1 MPTSKIAGIFCIC
14 CLWLAALGCGDGD
27 SAGSPQAYGNAVAT
41 ARSGIWKAINTGKC
55 GSATA
60 AVMVDGQI
68 VYAEG
73 FGMANREQG
82 IPVDTATRF
91 NIASVSKMFVTT
103 SIMMLVD
110 EGSISLDKPVTAYLP
125 EFRMADERYKN
136 ITVRMLLNHS
146 SGMPGGE
153 LANTSGYRLNN
164 NAKQETMDTLA
175 RAHLKHDPGAKA
187 EYCNDGFTLAEMIV
201 ERLSKGPYLDFL
213 RERIIKPLGLESTA
227 LSLGTLQG
235 KPVAL
240 YYDPKTGKLHPPET
254 ISVFGTG
261 GLSSTAVDLC
271 RFAEVF
277 SPDSQLLKKDS
288 LAEMSKAQPSAFQG
302 KLRHLSDTY
311 GLGWDLAGLPRYEA
325 AGIRILAKSGNSGN
339 YSSYLLTVPD
349 KRISVAVIASGP
361 DSDPM
366 STAFDILDA
375 VLVEKKLMPKE
386 EKPVFIPPAAQ
397 KWPQEDA
404 SYGGYYANGNGLS
417 QVVFDAENNRV
428 ALYIFTGREKT
439 PIASLIY
446 NGGYYYDAEGQ
457 RYYFTGATGE
467 SYLVNWAANTGLDA
481 IKMQKIRPME
491 NPQSLRID
499 MDGKTWLRRNVA
511 PYETASVV
519 SSHLSK
525 SLLYGDLPGYVF
537 FYGMK
542 RVISPEFAGMPVD
555 AIANLTELTLFD
567 NKGAAWAWV
576 SDLLVSPSEAA
587 VALKAGENSVTI
599 GADGYNEWLL
609 ANADTVLS
617 FTKPQQGRIII
628 FSPDGSAL
636 YDSVLDSGDTYIAR
650 GSYIEVAGSPGDIF
664 TVKAAPVAADA
675 KKK

>member
-1 MPTSKIAGIFCIC
+1 MSKARFISAVLIC
-14 CLWLAALGCGDGD
+14 FSLVTLLACGDD
-27 SAGSPQAYGNAVAT
+27 DTAGNQGYESAVAT
-41 ARSGIWKAINTGKC
+41 ARGEIWKAINSGKC

-60 AVMVDGQI
+60 AIMVDGQI

-103 SIMMLVD
+103 SIMMLLD
-110 EGSISLDKPVTAYLP
+110 EGLISLDKPVTEYLP

-153 LANTSGYRLNN
+153 LANTSGYRLNL
-164 NAKQETMDTLA
+164 NANQETMNTLA

-187 EYCNDGFTLAEMIV
+187 EYCNDGFTLAEIIV

-213 RERIIKPLGLESTA
+213 KERIFKPLGLENTD

-235 KPVAL
+235 RPVAS
-240 YYDPKTGKLHPPET
+240 YYDPGTGKLHPLEA

-277 SPDSQLLKKDS
+277 SPESQLLKKAS
-288 LAEMSKAQPSAFQG
+288 LAEMWKAQPSAFQG

-325 AGIRILAKSGNSGN
+325 AGIRVLAKSGNSGN

-366 STAFDILDA
+366 SMAFDILDA

-386 EKPVFIPPAAQ
+386 EKPVSIPPAAQ

-404 SYGGYYANGNGLS
+404 SFGGYYAGAGNLS
-417 QVVFDAENNRV
+417 QVVFDAEQNNV
-428 ALYIFTGREKT
+428 TIYNFNGREKA

-446 NGGYYYDAEGQ
+446 NGGYYYDAEGKPF
-457 RYYFTGATGE
+457 YFAAAAGE
-467 SYLVNWAANTGLDA
+467 SYLVNWASNTGLDS

-491 NPQSLRID
+491 DPLSLRIN
-499 MDGKTWLRRNVA
+499 MDGKVWLRRNVA
-511 PYETASVV
+511 PYETATVV
-519 SSHLSK
+519 SSHLST

-537 FYGMK
+537 LFGMK
-542 RVISPEFAGMPVD
+542 RVVSPEFAGMPLD
-555 AIANLTELTLFD
+555 AIANQTELTLHD
-567 NKGAAWAWV
+567 NNGATWARV
-576 SDLLVSPSEAA
+576 SDMLFSPSDTAA
-587 VALKAGENSVTI
+587 ALKAGENIVTI
-599 GADGYNEWLL
+599 GAEGYNEWLE
-609 ANADTVLS
+609 ANADMVLS
-617 FTKPQQGRIII
+617 FTKPEGGRMII
-628 FSPDGSAL
+628 FSPDGSAIF
-636 YDSVLDSGDTYIAR
+636 DSAIDSGEVYVAK
-650 GSYIEVAGSPGDIF
+650 GSYVEIAGLAGDIF
-664 TVKAAPVAADA
+664 TVTARPSAADV
-675 KKK
+675 KK

>member
-1 MPTSKIAGIFCIC
+1 
-14 CLWLAALGCGDGD
+14 
-27 SAGSPQAYGNAVAT
+27 
-41 ARSGIWKAINTGKC
+41 
-55 GSATA
+55 
-60 AVMVDGQI
+60 
-68 VYAEG
+68 
-73 FGMANREQG
+73 
-82 IPVDTATRF
+82 
-91 NIASVSKMFVTT
+91 
-103 SIMMLVD
+103 
-110 EGSISLDKPVTAYLP
+110 
-125 EFRMADERYKN
+125 
-136 ITVRMLLNHS
+136 
-146 SGMPGGE
+146 
-153 LANTSGYRLNN
+153 
-164 NAKQETMDTLA
+164 
-175 RAHLKHDPGAKA
+175 
-187 EYCNDGFTLAEMIV
+187 
-201 ERLSKGPYLDFL
+201 
-213 RERIIKPLGLESTA
+213 
-227 LSLGTLQG
+227 
-235 KPVAL
+235 
-240 YYDPKTGKLHPPET
+240 
-254 ISVFGTG
+254 
-261 GLSSTAVDLC
+261 
-271 RFAEVF
+271 
-277 SPDSQLLKKDS
+277 
-288 LAEMSKAQPSAFQG
+288 
-302 KLRHLSDTY
+302 
-311 GLGWDLAGLPRYEA
+311 
-325 AGIRILAKSGNSGN
+325 
-339 YSSYLLTVPD
+339 
-349 KRISVAVIASGP
+349 
-361 DSDPM
+361 
-366 STAFDILDA
+366 

-428 ALYIFTGREKT
+428 ALYIFTGREKA

-457 RYYFTGATGE
+457 RYYFAGAAGE
-467 SYLVNWAANTGLDA
+467 SYLVNWASNTGLDA

-525 SLLYGDLPGYVF
+525 SLLYGDLHGYVF

-542 RVISPEFAGMPVD
+542 RVISPEFAGMSVD

-567 NKGAAWAWV
+567 NKGASWAWV
-576 SDLLVSPSEAA
+576 SDMLVSPAEAA

-636 YDSVLDSGDTYIAR
+636 YDSVLDSGDAYIAR
-650 GSYIEVAGSPGDIF
+650 GSYIEVAGSPGDVF
-664 TVKAAPVAADA
+664 TVKAAPVAADV

>member
-1 MPTSKIAGIFCIC
+1 MSKARIVGAVCLCCI
-14 CLWLAALGCGDGD
+14 LVTLPACGDNET
-27 SAGSPQAYGNAVAT
+27 AGNQGYGGAIAT
-41 ARSGIWKAINTGKC
+41 ARGGIWKAINSGKC

-60 AVMVDGQI
+60 ALMVDGQI

-73 FGMANREQG
+73 FGMANRELG

-110 EGSISLDKPVTAYLP
+110 EGLVSLDKPVTEYLP
-125 EFRMADERYKN
+125 EFRMADERYRN

-153 LANTSGYRLNN
+153 LANTSGYRLNY
-164 NAKQETMDTLA
+164 NANQETMETLA

-187 EYCNDGFTLAEMIV
+187 EYCNDGFTLAEIIV

-213 RERIIKPLGLESTA
+213 RERIFRPLGLENTA

-235 KPVAL
+235 KPVAS
-240 YYDPKTGKLHPPET
+240 YYDPKTGKPHPPEA

-277 SPDSQLLKKDS
+277 SPESQLLKKAS

-339 YSSYLLTVPD
+339 YSSYILTVPD

-366 STAFDILDA
+366 SMAFDILDA
-375 VLVEKKLMPKE
+375 VLAEKKLMPRE

-397 KWPQEDA
+397 KWPQEEA
-404 SYGGYYANGNGLS
+404 SYGGYYAGAGNLS
-417 QVVFDAENNRV
+417 QVVFDAENNKV
-428 ALYIFTGREKT
+428 TLYSFNGREKA

-446 NGGYYYDAEGQ
+446 NGGYYYDAEGM
-457 RYYFTGATGE
+457 RYYFAAAAGE
-467 SYLVNWAANTGLDA
+467 SYLVSWASNTGLDA
-481 IKMQKIRPME
+481 IRMQKIRPTE
-491 NPQSLRID
+491 NPQSLRTD
-499 MDGKTWLRRNVA
+499 MDGKVWLRRNVA
-511 PYETASVV
+511 PYETATIV
-519 SSHLSK
+519 SSHLSI

-537 FYGMK
+537 LFGMK
-542 RVISPEFAGMPVD
+542 RVISPEFAGMPLD
-555 AIANLTELTLFD
+555 AIANQTELTLFEK
-567 NKGAAWAWV
+567 NGRTWVRV
-576 SDLLVSPSEAA
+576 SDLIFSPSETA
-587 VALKAGENSVTI
+587 VALNSGDNSVTI
-599 GADGYNEWLL
+599 GADGYNEWL
-609 ANADTVLS
+609 AAGGDMVLS
-617 FTKPQQGRIII
+617 FAKPAGGRIII
-628 FSPDGSAL
+628 FSPDGSAI
-636 YDSVLDSGDTYIAR
+636 YDSVLDSGDVYAAR
-650 GSYIEVAGSPGDIF
+650 GSYIEIAGLAGDVF
-664 TVKAAPVAADA
+664 TVKARTIAADE
-675 KKK
+675 KK